1 MRKQF
6 FKSMDEYLTWVGEE
20 IRKKKRLTGSA
31 SAATALHELD
41 SEMKKLVELEQ
52 GLKAPVLEYASK
64 LLSGE
69 PLFPIEENDEETWAP
84 LGDNMFQNTR
94 WRSLYKQIDET
105 GSVRYVDQERF
116 EIINVDIGT
125 RGRIVQNNFV
135 TAVMSMAI
143 PISFP
148 YKTPT
153 KKEKIYIQ
161 AFNVG
166 GYVDHNINGANTLGI
181 LYVEDPKGNLIEIK
195 KFFKENHVTKEME
208 EIPFVDYAFRRK
220 RYEDNKEILDKKG

>member
-6 FKSMDEYLTWVGEE
+6 FKGTDEYLIWVGEE
-20 IRKKKRLTGSA
+20 IRKKKLSTNSV
-31 SAATALHELD
+31 SLLTALRELD
-41 SEMKKLVELEQ
+41 LAMKNLVEIEKN
-52 GLKAPVLEYASK
+52 LKEPVLEYANK
-64 LLSGE
+64 LLSGD
-69 PLFPIEENDEETWAP
+69 PLFPIEENDECWEP

-105 GSVRYVDQERF
+105 GSAIYVDQKRF

-135 TAVMSMAI
+135 TSVMNIES

-148 YKTPT
+148 YIAPT
-153 KKEKIYIQ
+153 RKHKVYIQ

-181 LYVEDPKGNLIEIK
+181 LYVEDSKGNLIEIK
-195 KFFKENHVTKEME
+195 RFFKENHVTKEME

-220 RYEDNKEILDKKG
+220 RYEDNKEKLEKKG